1 FDNPDSKLRP
11 GMTATVRIIAVRKDQ
26 VLRVPNA
33 ALRFKPPA
41 DLVAGT
47 PGRDVATGAGAAPA
61 RPGAAPAGQM
71 TGGDAGQRGAGGRG
85 DRSMASAAPG
95 APSARSPGNGA
106 GGAGGRSR
114 GRLFRPA
121 GDKVMTVTF
130 KAGIS
135 DDEFTEIAGGELKE
149 GDEVV
154 VDIGGGSGRASGAS
168 SPSGSPAGGARR
180 APRVF

>member
-1 FDNPDSKLRP
+1 
-11 GMTATVRIIAVRKDQ
+11 Q

-61 RPGAAPAGQM
+61 GPGAAPAGPM
-71 TGGDAGQRGAGGRG
+71 TGGDTGQRGAGGRG
-85 DRSMASAAPG
+85 DRSMAAAAPG
-95 APSARSPGNGA
+95 SPSARSPGNGAAPQGAWSPGGGSGRGGGA

-168 SPSGSPAGGARR
+168 SPPGSPAGGARR
-180 APRVF
+180 APRIF